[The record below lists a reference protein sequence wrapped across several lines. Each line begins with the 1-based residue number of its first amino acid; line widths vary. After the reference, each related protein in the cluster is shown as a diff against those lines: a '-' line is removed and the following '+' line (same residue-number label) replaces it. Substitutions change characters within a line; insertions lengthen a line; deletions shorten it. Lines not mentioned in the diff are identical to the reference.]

1 MPSCWEELS
10 VMARRVVDKSFVD
23 RRWSVMRFL
32 GGFPGITAAALLAL
46 ALQASVGS
54 AQLSR
59 EQQPPEDPKK
69 EGVIV
74 RGASILRK
82 FVPAETLETQSLQ
95 QYKQMLDGAR
105 SKSALAPDSHPQVLR
120 LRNIAQKIIPH
131 TKKWNPD
138 SDKWKWEI
146 NLIGSPQLNAFCMPG
161 GKIAFFLGIIDKLHL
176 SDDEVAIVMGHEMAH
191 ALREHARA
199 RFAKVNA
206 ANIGARTIA
215 AVLGLGQLGDAAA
228 QGAAQLLTLKFSRG
242 DESEADLIG
251 MDLAARAGYDPR
263 AGVSLWQKM
272 SAAAQGAPPQ
282 WMSTHPA
289 STTRIADMRK
299 QMERVLPL
307 YARATGQSVSGLKPY
322 DSNLPHVRN
331 SLIDAPPPKAEPAA
345 RW

>member
-1 MPSCWEELS
+1 M
-10 VMARRVVDKSFVD
+10 VVHK
-23 RRWSVMRFL
+23 RYMC
-32 GGFPGITAAALLAL
+32 LAL
-46 ALQASVGS
+46 TAIMALVLQATIGS

-74 RGASILRK
+74 RNASILRK

-105 SKSALAPDSHPQVLR
+105 SKSALAPDNHPQVQR

-131 TKKWNPD
+131 TKKWN
-138 SDKWKWEI
+138 SETDKWKWEI
-146 NLIGSPQLNAFCMPG
+146 NLIASPQLNAFCMPG
-161 GKIAFFLGIIDKLHL
+161 GKIAFFLGILEKLQL

-206 ANIGARTIA
+206 ANIGARTVA
-215 AVLGLGQLGDAAA
+215 AILGLGQLGDVAA

-251 MDLAARAGYDPR
+251 MELAARAGYDPR

-272 SAAAQGAPPQ
+272 SAAAQGSPPQ

-307 YARATGQSVSGLKPY
+307 FARATGQTVDGLKPY
-322 DSNLPHVRN
+322 DSNLPRVRN
-331 SLIDAPPPKAEPAA
+331 TLIGAPPPKQEPAA

>member
-1 MPSCWEELS
+1 MIF
-10 VMARRVVDKSFVD
+10 RRI
-23 RRWSVMRFL
+23 L
-32 GGFPGITAAALLAL
+32 GGAATATLAL
-46 ALQASVGS
+46 VLQASISS

-59 EQQPPEDPKK
+59 DQLPPEDTKK

-74 RGASILRK
+74 RNASILRK
-82 FVPAETLETQSLQ
+82 LVPAETLETQSLG
-95 QYKQMLDGAR
+95 QYRTMLEGAR
-105 SKSALAPDSHPQVLR
+105 SKSALAPDDHPQVKR
-120 LRNIAQKIIPH
+120 LRNIAQRIIPH
-131 TKKWNPD
+131 TKKWND
-138 SDKWKWEI
+138 ATDKWKWEV

-161 GKIAFFLGIIDKLHL
+161 GKIAFFLGILEKLHL

-199 RFAKVNA
+199 RFAKANA

-251 MDLAARAGYDPR
+251 MELAARAGYDPR

-282 WMSTHPA
+282 WLSTHPA

-307 YARATGQSVSGLKPY
+307 FARSTGQTLSGLRPY

-331 SLIDAPPPKAEPAA
+331 TLIGAPPPKEEPAA

>member
-1 MPSCWEELS
+1 MIY
-10 VMARRVVDKSFVD
+10 RRL
-23 RRWSVMRFL
+23 L
-32 GGFPGITAAALLAL
+32 GGAALAAMTLV
-46 ALQASVGS
+46 LQATIGS

-59 EQQPPEDPKK
+59 DQLPPEDPKK
-69 EGVIV
+69 EGVVV
-74 RGASILRK
+74 RNASILRK
-82 FVPAETLETQSLQ
+82 LVPAEMLESQSLQ
-95 QYKQMLDGAR
+95 QYRQMLESAR
-105 SKSALAPDSHPQVLR
+105 AKSALAPQSHPQVQR
-120 LRNIAQKIIPH
+120 LQSIAQKIIPH
-131 TKKWNPD
+131 TKKWND
-138 SDKWKWEI
+138 ATDKWKWEI
-146 NLIGSPQLNAFCMPG
+146 NLIGSPQINAFCMPG
-161 GKIAFFLGIIDKLHL
+161 GKIAFFIGILDKLHL

-199 RFAKVNA
+199 RFAKANA

-215 AVLGLGQLGDAAA
+215 AVLGLGQLGDVAA

-282 WMSTHPA
+282 WLSTHPA

-307 YARATGQSVSGLKPY
+307 FARATGQTVSGLRPY
-322 DSNLPHVRN
+322 DSNLPQVRN
-331 SLIDAPPPKAEPAA
+331 SLIGAPPPKEEPAA